1 MRAWLDVEEAAR
13 VQKQQDELLQW
24 DAEAHQRIIDLL
36 DEVEKERYMALEQRA
51 KLDTEAIARLRGE

>member
-24 DAEAHQRIIDLL
+24 DAEARQRIVDLL
-36 DEVEKERYMALEQRA
+36 DEMGMEREL
-51 KLDTEAIARLRGE
+51 KL